1 MTPAQPR
8 RTMLALAHTKGLR
21 GPLLIGSAG
30 HGHGAGYLD
39 ISVKPSPTVR
49 PRWFIL
55 YNGLEPFQHRKWH
68 CLSDVERG
76 VVKWL
81 HMAGGYGRLRYQ
93 PWY

>member
-1 MTPAQPR
+1 
-8 RTMLALAHTKGLR
+8 
-21 GPLLIGSAG
+21 
-30 HGHGAGYLD
+30 
-39 ISVKPSPTVR
+39 VKPSPTVR

-68 CLSDVERG
+68 CRSDVERG

-93 PWY
+93 PWYWQPVPVDRGIGVDVEKPPASAKVN